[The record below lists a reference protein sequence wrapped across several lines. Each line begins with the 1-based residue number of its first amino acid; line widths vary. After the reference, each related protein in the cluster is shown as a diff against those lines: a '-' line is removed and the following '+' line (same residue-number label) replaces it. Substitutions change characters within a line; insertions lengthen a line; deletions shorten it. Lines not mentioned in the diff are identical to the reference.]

1 MAFLLGTVP
10 CASTAVEAA
19 DHVGA
24 CLAEHACA
32 SAPRIRGRMLAA
44 HAPVDHGDQQQ
55 CKNDLDN
62 PPGNFHDGSD
72 AIVLTAAQEGYRHE
86 QWIAD

>member
-1 MAFLLGTVP
+1 MVFVVGTVP

-24 CLAEHACA
+24 CLTEQACA
-32 SAPRIRGRMLAA
+32 SAGRMLAA

-86 QWIAD
+86 QWISD